1 MQLISAFAIFD
12 GKYVTKLLMISNFKT
27 QNIINICKLDFM
39 NVIINDV
46 SAWDESAGM
55 RKFLVSQH
63 WDVR

>member
-1 MQLISAFAIFD
+1 MQFILAFAISD
-12 GKYVTKLLMISNFKT
+12 EKYVTKLPMISNFKS
-27 QNIINICKLDFM
+27 QNIINICKLHFM

-55 RKFLVSQH
+55 RKFLISQP